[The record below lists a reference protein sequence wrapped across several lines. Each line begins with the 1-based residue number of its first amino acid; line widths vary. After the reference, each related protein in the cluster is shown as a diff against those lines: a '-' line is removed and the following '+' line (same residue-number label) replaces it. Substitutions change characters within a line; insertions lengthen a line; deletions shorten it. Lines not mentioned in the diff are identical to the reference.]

1 MHPHTTKRKTTTN
14 LQTKNNQNCQKIEL
28 YGCLRTKE
36 LKKKHS
42 ARLVRVAEMGSLGGE
57 DAGQGCGWS
66 TRQALAVPHLH
77 ADKLG
82 GTMWSKTDHI
92 TQVPAQKKKASK
104 PLAIKTCE
112 GCHSRRNSQAHRRV
126 P

>member
-1 MHPHTTKRKTTTN
+1 
-14 LQTKNNQNCQKIEL
+14 
-28 YGCLRTKE
+28 
-36 LKKKHS
+36 
-42 ARLVRVAEMGSLGGE
+42 MGSLGGE

-112 GCHSRRNSQAHRRV
+112 GFHSRRNSQPHRRV
-126 P
+126 PWRDPQHPRCTQTYPPGNQHQKVPICLWVAEKVD

>member
-1 MHPHTTKRKTTTN
+1 MPPHKTKISTTTN
-14 LQTKNNQNCQKIEL
+14 LKTKTNQKCQKIEL
-28 YGCLRTKE
+28 YESLITKE

-42 ARLVRVAEMGSLGGE
+42 ARLVGVAEMGSLGGE

-82 GTMWSKTDHI
+82 GTTGEQDRPRNPGI
-92 TQVPAQKKKASK
+92 QCREIK
-104 PLAIKTCE
+104 PQNL
-112 GCHSRRNSQAHRRV
+112 
-126 P
+126 